1 MSDTD
6 KSELERIVG
15 NIITAC
21 YDVNQTKPGVIKVV
35 DKSMADLQALITQ
48 QCNQARIALLN
59 DLKQVTFNAVM
70 GEKDAHGA
78 IEDYIAAE
86 LAQAKE
92 TEEE

>member
-1 MSDTD
+1 MSDID
-6 KSELERIVG
+6 KSELE
-15 NIITAC
+15 NILYIARVNWQTSPDEIFDKGVTA
-21 YDVNQTKPGVIKVV
+21 NAKQAIE
-35 DKSMADLQALITQ
+35 ALITQ

-70 GEKDAHGA
+70 SDKDAHGA

-92 TEEE
+92 TEGA